1 MPLLTAGVGVAAVN
15 GPSSVVVSG
24 AEAAVEAVVAALPGG
39 RRSSRLRVSH
49 AFHSPLMEPVLEGF
63 RRVAESVTYRQV
75 EASVVAVST
84 VTGAPVA
91 GEWGSAEYWVEHVRR
106 SVRFAD
112 AVDAAR
118 ADLGVSRWAE
128 VGPDAVLTALA
139 AQVLTADPADGTD
152 ASAGTGSADDTGGA
166 GSAGGTGSAAGA
178 GSAGGASGADSAVVG
193 LQRRGRG
200 EVEALLA
207 GLGRAYAHGVAVD
220 WARYF
225 SGSGARRV
233 ELPTYAFQREPYWM
247 DAREYLIASWFG
259 EEIGDVAAAG
269 LDTVEHPMLGASL
282 TSPDS
287 GGLVLTG
294 RLSLDGHSWIA
305 DHEVLGSVLLPGTGF
320 VELAIRA
327 GDQVGCGLL
336 QELTLRAPLVLEGQG
351 ERRLQVIVDAPDG
364 AGKRSVNIYSRS
376 GGEDE
381 PWTLHAE
388 GVLAPSAV
396 APSFDLTEW
405 PPAGA
410 VPVDVDGAYE
420 FLNEQGYGYGPVFQG
435 LKAAWRQGDD
445 VFAEVSLPEQAR
457 EEAGRFGLHPALLDS
472 AMHAALFD
480 DDGRRG
486 GATVLPFVWNGVTLH
501 AVGATEVRVRISSVG
516 EGDISLA
523 VADAEGGPVL
533 SVESL
538 VGRPVSAEQLSTSSA
553 AHHDSLF
560 RVEWVQAPAAA
571 SGPVPWAAWWEV
583 AEGGAVPGTVVF
595 ECPVPG
601 TDVPEG
607 VRSAAAE
614 VLEVVQ
620 AWLADERFADSR
632 LVVVTR
638 GAVALPG
645 EDLDVRLAPVWGLV
659 RAAQAEN
666 PGRFVLVDTDGAA
679 ESGEVLGAVAVSGE
693 PEAAVRSGLIR
704 LPRLARTMV
713 SEADESTVWDADG
726 TVLVTGGTGGLGALV
741 ARHLVVAHGV
751 RHLLLTSRRGLEAPG
766 AAELAAELE
775 ALGARVTVAACD
787 VADREALAGLLAG
800 VPVEHPL
807 RGVVHA
813 AGVADNGLVGT
824 LTPERI
830 DAVLR
835 PKADAAWYLHELTAE
850 LDLSAF
856 VLFSSAGGMVL
867 AAGQGNYAAANVF
880 LDGLAAHRR
889 AQGLPATAV
898 AYGLWAT
905 GTGLSDLLDEAEQR
919 MRRLGLPAVSVREG
933 LALFDAA
940 VLADEPVLAAVK
952 VDRTALRN
960 RGDDLPALLRGLVR
974 VPVRQAARAG
984 AGASGGELERRLA
997 GLAGAER
1004 GRVLLELVR
1013 AQVAA
1018 VLGHASV
1025 EAVEADRAFKELG
1038 FDSLTAVE
1046 LRNQLN
1052 AVTGLRLPATLVF
1065 DYPTSV
1071 AVAEFVGG
1079 LLSGVEA
1086 PVAAVAAVPMAAG
1099 EDAVAIVG
1107 MACRYPGGVASP
1119 EDLWR
1124 LVAGGVDA
1132 VAGFPEDRGWDLED
1146 LFDPEPGVEG
1156 KSYAREGGFLYGAA
1170 EFDPGFFGISP
1181 NEALY
1186 MDPQQRLLLE
1196 TSWEAIERAGIDPAS
1211 LKGSRTGVFAGVMYH
1226 DYGLGVEAGTTS
1238 GGSLVSGRVSY
1249 TLGLEGPSVS
1259 VDTACSSSL
1268 VALHLAAQAVRSGE
1282 CSLALAGGVA
1292 VMGTPEMFV
1301 EFSRQRGLAP
1311 DGRCKSFAAG
1321 ADGTGWAEGV
1331 GVLLV
1336 ERLSDAR
1343 RNGHPVLAIVRGTAI
1358 NQDGASNGFSAPNGP
1373 SQQRVIRQA
1382 LANAGLAPAEVDAV
1396 EAHGTGTTLGDPIEA
1411 QAVIATYGQDRPE
1424 DRPLWLGSIKSNMG
1438 HAQAAAGA
1446 ASVIKMVQALRHDLL
1461 PRTLHVDEPSPNVDW
1476 SAGRVE
1482 LLTEAREWA
1491 KNGRPRR
1498 AGVSS
1503 FGISG
1508 TNAHVIIEEAPQ
1520 VEAEEPAGRVDP
1532 PVVPLIV
1539 SGKSTEALRA
1549 QAVRLADRI
1558 EADPELAPVDVG
1570 FSLTA
1575 GRTAFEHRAAVIA
1588 GDREGLLAGLRALG
1602 GGEPAANVVRGRAD
1616 TSGGTVFVFPGQGSQ
1631 WVGMAVELLD
1641 SSPAFAA
1648 EIQACADAFEEFVD
1662 WSLVD
1667 VLRGRDGAASLD
1679 RVDVVQPV
1687 LFAVM
1692 VSLAALWRSLGVT
1705 PDAVVGHSQ
1714 GEIAAAYVAG
1724 ALTLRDAARVV
1735 TLRSQ
1740 ALIALAGTGGMVS
1753 VPQPVERVR
1762 ELLAPWGERLSV
1774 AAVNGPSSTVVSGET
1789 DAVEELLARCAA
1801 DDVRARRIP
1810 VDYASHC
1817 AQVEPIRERLAE
1829 LLADTAPRASQIA
1842 FYSTLTGDVLDTTCM
1857 DADYWYRNLR
1867 HTVRFE
1873 QVVRLL
1879 HEHGHRRFVESS
1891 PHPVL
1896 KSGIQDSI
1904 EDLGSDSDGS
1914 VIVGSLQRN
1923 NGGLGRFLASAAE
1936 VHARGGHVDWGTF
1949 FAGSGARRVELPT
1962 YAFQRLPY
1970 WLQGRAGGGDPASM
1984 GLGAVE
1990 HPLLGAAVV
1999 SPDSDG
2005 VILTGR
2011 LSLTTHPWLAD
2022 HKVGEAVVF
2031 PGTGFVELVV
2041 QAGDQVGCD
2050 VVRELTLQAPLI
2062 LPPRGG
2068 VQLRIA
2074 VGAGDASGTRDV
2086 TVHSRSDEE
2095 ADLPWT
2101 LHAEGVLASG
2111 AAAPSFDLEQWPPAG
2126 ATAIDLDGAYDFL
2139 LSQDY
2144 GYGPV
2149 FQGLKGAWRRGEELF
2164 AEVALPE
2171 KARADAGRFGLHP
2184 ALLDAAMHA
2193 GLFDDDGRR
2202 GGATVLPFV
2211 WNGVTLHAVGATE
2224 LRVRNV
2230 AAGPESVSLQVADGT
2245 GRPVLSVGELVSRE
2259 VAADRLDAS
2268 PNAPGRSLF
2277 GVRWTP
2283 VPVTPG
2289 SVSWAPWGALPE
2301 GAEVPETVVFECP
2314 VPGTDVSDASG
2325 ADVPGAVRS
2334 VVGEVLG
2341 VVQAWLAEERFGSSR
2356 LVVVT
2361 RGAVALP
2368 GEDVD
2373 VRLAPV
2379 WGLVRA
2385 AQAENPG
2392 RFVLVD
2398 TDGAAESAQV
2408 VPAVAV
2414 LGESEAAVRAGE
2426 LRVPRLA
2433 RVPVEAAVS
2442 VPQDRAA
2449 VESGM
2454 DRAEAESG
2462 MDRAAVESGMDR
2474 AEAGAGAG
2482 RSVPEAGR
2490 VDGAAPDAGRA
2501 GADGSAPVWDA
2512 DGTVLVTGGTGGLG
2526 ALVARH
2532 LVVVHGVRHLLLTSR
2547 RGLEAPGAAELAEEL
2562 SALGARVTVAA
2573 CDVADRE
2580 ALADLLAGVPVEHPL
2595 RGVVHAAGVADNGLV
2610 GTLTPERI
2618 DAVLR
2623 PKADA
2628 AWYLHELTEE
2638 LDLSA
2643 FVLFSSAGGMVLAA
2657 GQGNYAAANVFLDG
2671 LAAHRRARG
2680 LAAQALAWGLWDVD
2694 TGLSRWLSDTD
2705 LQRMRRQGLPAFS
2718 AEEGLA
2724 LFDAATAT
2732 GEAALVPIR
2741 VDTAA
2746 LRTRS
2751 DAVPALLRG
2760 LVRVPVR
2767 QAARVGAGASGG
2779 ELERRLAGLAGAE
2792 RGRVL
2797 LELVRAQVAAVLGH
2811 ASVEAVEAD
2820 RAFKEL
2826 GFDSLTAV
2834 ELRNQLNAV
2843 TGLRLPATLVFDYPT
2858 SVAVAEFVGGLL
2870 SGVEAPVAAVAA
2882 VPMAAGEDAVAIVGM
2897 ACRYPGG
2904 VASPEDLWRL
2914 VAGGVDAVSGFP
2926 TDRGWDLDD
2935 LFDPEPGKPGKS
2947 IAREGGFLYGAAEFD
2962 PGFFGISPN
2971 EALYMDP
2978 QQRLLLETSWEAI
2991 ERAGIDPA
2999 SLKGSRTGVFAGV
3012 MYHDYGLGVEAG
3024 TTSGGSLVSG
3034 RVSYTLGLEGPSV
3047 SVDTACSSSLV
3058 ALHLAA
3064 QAVRSGECSLA
3075 LAGGVTV
3082 MGAPEMFMYFNT
3094 QRGLAAD
3101 GRCKAFSADA
3111 DGTGCSEGVGVL
3123 LVERLS
3129 DARRN
3134 GHPVLAIV
3142 RGTAINQDGASNGF
3156 SAPNGPSQQRVIRQA
3171 LANAGLAP
3179 AEVDAVEAHGTGT
3192 RLGDPIEA
3200 QAVIATYGQDRP
3212 EDRPLWLGSFKSNIG
3227 HAQAAAGAA
3236 GVIKMVMALRHDVLP
3251 KTLHAEER
3259 TPQVDWS
3266 EGRVELLTEAR
3277 EWKRNGHPRRAGV
3290 SSFGLSGTNAHV
3302 IIEEAPPVE
3311 ITEETV
3317 EPETVPPMVPL
3328 VVSGKSVEAL
3338 RAQAGRLAAHLQ
3350 AAPEPDL
3357 TDVGL
3362 SLVTTRAAL
3371 EHRAVVVGS
3380 DRAGLARGLA

>member
-1 MPLLTAGVGVAAVN
+1 M
-15 GPSSVVVSG
+15 
-24 AEAAVEAVVAALPGG
+24 
-39 RRSSRLRVSH
+39 
-49 AFHSPLMEPVLEGF
+49 
-63 RRVAESVTYRQV
+63 
-75 EASVVAVST
+75 
-84 VTGAPVA
+84 
-91 GEWGSAEYWVEHVRR
+91 
-106 SVRFAD
+106 
-112 AVDAAR
+112 
-118 ADLGVSRWAE
+118 
-128 VGPDAVLTALA
+128 
-139 AQVLTADPADGTD
+139 
-152 ASAGTGSADDTGGA
+152 
-166 GSAGGTGSAAGA
+166 
-178 GSAGGASGADSAVVG
+178 
-193 LQRRGRG
+193 
-200 EVEALLA
+200 
-207 GLGRAYAHGVAVD
+207 
-220 WARYF
+220 
-225 SGSGARRV
+225 
-233 ELPTYAFQREPYWM
+233 
-247 DAREYLIASWFG
+247 
-259 EEIGDVAAAG
+259 
-269 LDTVEHPMLGASL
+269 
-282 TSPDS
+282 
-287 GGLVLTG
+287 
-294 RLSLDGHSWIA
+294 
-305 DHEVLGSVLLPGTGF
+305 
-320 VELAIRA
+320 
-327 GDQVGCGLL
+327 
-336 QELTLRAPLVLEGQG
+336 
-351 ERRLQVIVDAPDG
+351 
-364 AGKRSVNIYSRS
+364 
-376 GGEDE
+376 
-381 PWTLHAE
+381 
-388 GVLAPSAV
+388 
-396 APSFDLTEW
+396 
-405 PPAGA
+405 
-410 VPVDVDGAYE
+410 
-420 FLNEQGYGYGPVFQG
+420 
-435 LKAAWRQGDD
+435 
-445 VFAEVSLPEQAR
+445 
-457 EEAGRFGLHPALLDS
+457 
-472 AMHAALFD
+472 
-480 DDGRRG
+480 
-486 GATVLPFVWNGVTLH
+486 
-501 AVGATEVRVRISSVG
+501 
-516 EGDISLA
+516 
-523 VADAEGGPVL
+523 
-533 SVESL
+533 
-538 VGRPVSAEQLSTSSA
+538 
-553 AHHDSLF
+553 
-560 RVEWVQAPAAA
+560 
-571 SGPVPWAAWWEV
+571 
-583 AEGGAVPGTVVF
+583 
-595 ECPVPG
+595 
-601 TDVPEG
+601 
-607 VRSAAAE
+607 
-614 VLEVVQ
+614 
-620 AWLADERFADSR
+620 
-632 LVVVTR
+632 
-638 GAVALPG
+638 
-645 EDLDVRLAPVWGLV
+645 
-659 RAAQAEN
+659 
-666 PGRFVLVDTDGAA
+666 
-679 ESGEVLGAVAVSGE
+679 
-693 PEAAVRSGLIR
+693 
-704 LPRLARTMV
+704 
-713 SEADESTVWDADG
+713 
-726 TVLVTGGTGGLGALV
+726 
-741 ARHLVVAHGV
+741 
-751 RHLLLTSRRGLEAPG
+751 
-766 AAELAAELE
+766 
-775 ALGARVTVAACD
+775 
-787 VADREALAGLLAG
+787 
-800 VPVEHPL
+800 
-807 RGVVHA
+807 
-813 AGVADNGLVGT
+813 
-824 LTPERI
+824 
-830 DAVLR
+830 
-835 PKADAAWYLHELTAE
+835 
-850 LDLSAF
+850 
-856 VLFSSAGGMVL
+856 
-867 AAGQGNYAAANVF
+867 
-880 LDGLAAHRR
+880 
-889 AQGLPATAV
+889 
-898 AYGLWAT
+898 
-905 GTGLSDLLDEAEQR
+905 
-919 MRRLGLPAVSVREG
+919 
-933 LALFDAA
+933 
-940 VLADEPVLAAVK
+940 
-952 VDRTALRN
+952 
-960 RGDDLPALLRGLVR
+960 
-974 VPVRQAARAG
+974 
-984 AGASGGELERRLA
+984 
-997 GLAGAER
+997 
-1004 GRVLLELVR
+1004 
-1013 AQVAA
+1013 
-1018 VLGHASV
+1018 
-1025 EAVEADRAFKELG
+1025 
-1038 FDSLTAVE
+1038 
-1046 LRNQLN
+1046 
-1052 AVTGLRLPATLVF
+1052 
-1065 DYPTSV
+1065 
-1071 AVAEFVGG
+1071 
-1079 LLSGVEA
+1079 
-1086 PVAAVAAVPMAAG
+1086 
-1099 EDAVAIVG
+1099 
-1107 MACRYPGGVASP
+1107 
-1119 EDLWR
+1119 
-1124 LVAGGVDA
+1124 
-1132 VAGFPEDRGWDLED
+1132 
-1146 LFDPEPGVEG
+1146 
-1156 KSYAREGGFLYGAA
+1156 
-1170 EFDPGFFGISP
+1170 
-1181 NEALY
+1181 
-1186 MDPQQRLLLE
+1186 
-1196 TSWEAIERAGIDPAS
+1196 
-1211 LKGSRTGVFAGVMYH
+1211 
-1226 DYGLGVEAGTTS
+1226 
-1238 GGSLVSGRVSY
+1238 
-1249 TLGLEGPSVS
+1249 
-1259 VDTACSSSL
+1259 
-1268 VALHLAAQAVRSGE
+1268 RSGE

-1382 LANAGLAPAEVDAV
+1382 LANAGLASDEVDAV

-1446 ASVIKMVQALRHDLL
+1446 ASVIKMVQALRHGLL
-1461 PRTLHVDEPSPNVDW
+1461 PKTLHVDEPSPNVDW

-1491 KNGRPRR
+1491 KNGHPRR

-1508 TNAHVIIEEAPQ
+1508 TNAHVIIEEAPP

-1558 EADPELAPVDVG
+1558 EADPELAPVDAG

-1588 GDREGLLAGLRALG
+1588 EDREGLLAGLRALG

-1616 TSGGTVFVFPGQGSQ
+1616 TAGRTVFVFPGQGSQ

-1692 VSLAALWRSLGVT
+1692 VSLAALWRSLGVA

-1949 FAGSGARRVELPT
+1949 FAASGARRVELPT
-1962 YAFQRLPY
+1962 YAFQRTPY
-1970 WLQGRAGGGDPASM
+1970 WLRSRAGGGDPVSM

-2011 LSLTTHPWLAD
+2011 LSLATHPWLAD

-2050 VVRELTLQAPLI
+2050 MVRELTLQAPLI

-2149 FQGLKGAWRRGEELF
+2149 FQGLKAAWRRGEELF

-2202 GGATVLPFV
+2202 DGATVLPFV

-2268 PNAPGRSLF
+2268 PNAHGRSLF

-2314 VPGTDVSDASG
+2314 VPGGGVPGSDAPDVADASG

-2334 VVGEVLG
+2334 VVGEALG
-2341 VVQAWLAEERFGSSR
+2341 VVQAWLAEERFASSR

-2361 RGAVALP
+2361 RGAVAV
-2368 GEDVD
+2368 GAEDVD

-2379 WGLVRA
+2379 WGLLRA

-2408 VPAVAV
+2408 VPAVAA
-2414 LGESEAAVRAGE
+2414 LGESEAAVRGGE
-2426 LRVPRLA
+2426 LRVPRLV
-2433 RVPVEAAVS
+2433 RVP
-2442 VPQDRAA
+2442 
-2449 VESGM
+2449 
-2454 DRAEAESG
+2454 
-2462 MDRAAVESGMDR
+2462 
-2474 AEAGAGAG
+2474 GA
-2482 RSVPEAGR
+2482 
-2490 VDGAAPDAGRA
+2490 DGAAA
-2501 GADGSAPVWDA
+2501 VWGA

-2532 LVVVHGVRHLLLTSR
+2532 LVVEHGVRHLLLTSR
-2547 RGLEAPGAAELAEEL
+2547 RGLEAPGAVELAAELE
-2562 SALGARVTVAA
+2562 ALGARVTVAA
-2573 CDVADRE
+2573 CDVADRQ
-2580 ALADLLAGVPVEHPL
+2580 ALADLLAAVPAEHPL

-2610 GTLTPERI
+2610 GTLSPERI
-2618 DAVLR
+2618 DAVFR

-2628 AWYLHELTEE
+2628 AWYLHELTAE

-2671 LAAHRRARG
+2671 LAAYRRARG

-2732 GEAALVPIR
+2732 DEAALVPIR

-2767 QAARVGAGASGG
+2767 QAARAGAG
-2779 ELERRLAGLAGAE
+2779 
-2792 RGRVL
+2792 
-2797 LELVRAQVAAVLGH
+2797 
-2811 ASVEAVEAD
+2811 
-2820 RAFKEL
+2820 
-2826 GFDSLTAV
+2826 
-2834 ELRNQLNAV
+2834 
-2843 TGLRLPATLVFDYPT
+2843 
-2858 SVAVAEFVGGLL
+2858 
-2870 SGVEAPVAAVAA
+2870 
-2882 VPMAAGEDAVAIVGM
+2882 
-2897 ACRYPGG
+2897 
-2904 VASPEDLWRL
+2904 
-2914 VAGGVDAVSGFP
+2914 
-2926 TDRGWDLDD
+2926 
-2935 LFDPEPGKPGKS
+2935 
-2947 IAREGGFLYGAAEFD
+2947 
-2962 PGFFGISPN
+2962 
-2971 EALYMDP
+2971 
-2978 QQRLLLETSWEAI
+2978 
-2991 ERAGIDPA
+2991 
-2999 SLKGSRTGVFAGV
+2999 
-3012 MYHDYGLGVEAG
+3012 
-3024 TTSGGSLVSG
+3024 
-3034 RVSYTLGLEGPSV
+3034 
-3047 SVDTACSSSLV
+3047 
-3058 ALHLAA
+3058 
-3064 QAVRSGECSLA
+3064 
-3075 LAGGVTV
+3075 
-3082 MGAPEMFMYFNT
+3082 
-3094 QRGLAAD
+3094 
-3101 GRCKAFSADA
+3101 
-3111 DGTGCSEGVGVL
+3111 
-3123 LVERLS
+3123 
-3129 DARRN
+3129 
-3134 GHPVLAIV
+3134 
-3142 RGTAINQDGASNGF
+3142 
-3156 SAPNGPSQQRVIRQA
+3156 
-3171 LANAGLAP
+3171 
-3179 AEVDAVEAHGTGT
+3179 
-3192 RLGDPIEA
+3192 
-3200 QAVIATYGQDRP
+3200 
-3212 EDRPLWLGSFKSNIG
+3212 
-3227 HAQAAAGAA
+3227 
-3236 GVIKMVMALRHDVLP
+3236 
-3251 KTLHAEER
+3251 
-3259 TPQVDWS
+3259 
-3266 EGRVELLTEAR
+3266 
-3277 EWKRNGHPRRAGV
+3277 
-3290 SSFGLSGTNAHV
+3290 
-3302 IIEEAPPVE
+3302 
-3311 ITEETV
+3311 
-3317 EPETVPPMVPL
+3317 
-3328 VVSGKSVEAL
+3328 
-3338 RAQAGRLAAHLQ
+3338 
-3350 AAPEPDL
+3350 
-3357 TDVGL
+3357 
-3362 SLVTTRAAL
+3362 
-3371 EHRAVVVGS
+3371 
-3380 DRAGLARGLA
+3380 